1 MVVPDNVQN
10 IFLIFGGLGLFLF
23 GMKMMMDGLEILA
36 GNRLRTV
43 IERATS
49 NRFLGIGVGAL
60 VTVLIQSSTA
70 TSVMAVGFINAGLMT
85 LSQAIS
91 LILGAH
97 IGTTLTAHIFGLRM
111 DSFAPIFIFIGLVL
125 YLFIKVKGVKNF
137 GYVLLG
143 VGVLFFGLSVMG
155 APLRE
160 FAETPAFQS
169 MLVIFANPFLAILA
183 GFLFTAII
191 QSSTAATG
199 ILVTLYLSGVDVDFT
214 TAAFLV
220 LGISAG
226 TTVTALIASFAG
238 RRESRRAALAN
249 LIYITIGCIV
259 FGILLTIFPGI
270 LSWFT
275 NRWDNGAHQIAMFYT
290 FFKVSLTILFLPFVG
305 HLADLMYKIIPKRS
319 ISIDRELLFINAD
332 NAKTPGDSIQQ
343 ATDELYHMGEIA
355 LANLTRALDVFFTGD
370 KDKIDDILEA
380 EASIN
385 YLQTQISSMLMQ
397 IENVESTADMEK
409 LSTILYV
416 ARDLERIGDHAKN
429 IMEYDIR
436 TKKKQKL
443 RLSEAAM
450 EELKVLSSMVV
461 EVTTQSLESFSAHS
475 EEAIQGVYEMGRQI
489 DEMCKTFSKNHI
501 KRLKNEKTDPRGGV
515 VFVGMLGDLG
525 RCSDHAVNIAEY
537 SNLKMLVS
545 PPQAVL

>member
-1 MVVPDNVQN
+1 VQN
-10 IFLIFGGLGLFLF
+10 VFLIFGGLGLFLF
-23 GMKMMMDGLEILA
+23 GMKMMMDGLETLA
-36 GNRLRTV
+36 GNRLRTI

-49 NRFLGIGVGAL
+49 NRFLGIGIGAF

-97 IGTTLTAHIFGLRM
+97 IGTTLTAHILGLRI
-111 DSFAPIFIFIGLVL
+111 DSFAPMFIFIGLVL
-125 YLFIKVKGVKNF
+125 YLFIKVKNIKEF
-137 GYVLLG
+137 GFVLLG
-143 VGVLFFGLSVMG
+143 VGVLFFGLSVMS

-160 FAETPAFQS
+160 FAETPGFQS

-183 GFLFTAII
+183 GFVFTAII

-199 ILVTLYLSGVDVDFT
+199 ILVTLYLSGVDIDFT

-249 LIYITIGCIV
+249 LIYITIGCIA
-259 FGILLTIFPGI
+259 FGTLLAIFPGI

-275 NRWDNGAHQIAMFYT
+275 NTWYDGARQIAMFYT
-290 FFKVSLTILFLPFVG
+290 FFKVALTILFLPFVG
-305 HLADLMYKIIPKRS
+305 HLADFMYKLIPKRS

-332 NAKTPGDSIQQ
+332 DAKTPSESIRQ
-343 ATDELYHMGEIA
+343 ATDELCHMGQMA
-355 LANLTRALDVFFTGD
+355 LANLTRALDIFFTGD
-370 KDKIDDILEA
+370 KEKIDDVLEA

-409 LSTILYV
+409 LSTMLYV
-416 ARDLERIGDHAKN
+416 AKDFERIGDHAKN
-429 IMEYDIR
+429 IIEYDIR

-443 RLSEAAM
+443 RLSECAI
-450 EELKVLSSMVV
+450 EELRTLAVMVLD
-461 EVTTQSLESFSAHS
+461 VTTKSLEAFNTHS
-475 EEAIQGVYEMGRQI
+475 ESLIHEVYEMGKQI
-489 DEMCKTFSKNHI
+489 DELCKTFSQNHI
-501 KRLKNEKTDPRGGV
+501 KRLKNENTDPRGGV
-515 VFVGMLGDLG
+515 AFIGMLGDLG

-537 SNLKMLVS
+537 SIVK
-545 PPQAVL
+545 